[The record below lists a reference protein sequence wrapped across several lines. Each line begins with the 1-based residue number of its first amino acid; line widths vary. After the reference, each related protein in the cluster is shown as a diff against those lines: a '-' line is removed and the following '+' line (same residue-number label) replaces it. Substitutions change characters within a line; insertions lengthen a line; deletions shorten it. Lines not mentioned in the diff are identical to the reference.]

1 MLGDGLFLILEAE
14 LQLLGRQLF
23 GPTAELMTRQALDQQ
38 PKLVVLGIQLAQHLL
53 QRDGIVRQCVRV
65 DLHSAMMNDAAASL
79 PELFAAPGKLSGEFR
94 SAARHRR
101 PPLAAV
107 EQSRQLRRGQHDP
120 AGRVGR
126 RPGELAVLEP
136 LGQHAQPDA
145 VMPDQLDQSG
155 QAHDI
160 LHTVYVTQGF
170 IIAGIP
176 CSGRRFKSH
185 HIGAA
190 KI

>member
-1 MLGDGLFLILEAE
+1 MNDVPASVPEFFLRQTGILS
-14 LQLLGRQLF
+14 RQLW
-23 GPTAELMTRQALDQQ
+23 P
-38 PKLVVLGIQLAQHLL
+38 
-53 QRDGIVRQCVRV
+53 
-65 DLHSAMMNDAAASL
+65 AAWY
-79 PELFAAPGKLSGEFR
+79 
-94 SAARHRR
+94 RR
-101 PPLAAV
+101 PPLASV
-107 EQSRQLRRGQHDP
+107 KQSGQLRRGQHDP
-120 AGRVGR
+120 PGRARR
-126 RPGELAVLEP
+126 RPGELALLKP
-136 LGQHAQPDA
+136 FGQHAQPNA
-145 VMPDQLDQSG
+145 VVPDQLDQPG